1 MYCLTAC
8 KSKYYFSNRQIF
20 AIFLFIYRSEILAGT
35 IVGSLLVH
43 TEGVPCCRTED
54 VLILDIVH
62 AYRYAEDRTECQ
74 HRYVRRRWHRGW
86 LPSSSSLSKHP

>member
-74 HRYVRRRWHRGW
+74 QVGTDMSVGDGTVVGSPAVHH
-86 LPSSSSLSKHP
+86 